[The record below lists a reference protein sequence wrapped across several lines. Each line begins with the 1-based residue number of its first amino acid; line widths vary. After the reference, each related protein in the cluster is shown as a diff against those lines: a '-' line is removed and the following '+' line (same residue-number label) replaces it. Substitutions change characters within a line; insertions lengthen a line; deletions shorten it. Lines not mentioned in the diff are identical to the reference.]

1 MLTFEQ
7 AKKIG
12 VDACIEKLGR
22 DFVNQFKDT
31 SCDAYAD
38 MKDYAYCFVGVDN
51 RENRYG
57 EGVPALTS
65 TNKFPYVAR
74 CNVRYSDGDISFFDC
89 VLPSQAG

>member
-65 TNKFPYVAR
+65 TNTFPYIAR
-74 CNVRYSDGDISFFDC
+74 PEGLSIEERIERILDYEEW
-89 VLPSQAG
+89 ARR